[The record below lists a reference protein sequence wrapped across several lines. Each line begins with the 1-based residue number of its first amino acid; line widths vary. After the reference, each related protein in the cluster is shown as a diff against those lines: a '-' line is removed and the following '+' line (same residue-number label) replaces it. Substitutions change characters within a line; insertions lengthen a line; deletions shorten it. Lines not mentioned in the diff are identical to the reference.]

1 MDCHGTR
8 SIPSSLRRPSGLGGT
23 TTLMIR
29 KTTSFLFPGLKPGEV
44 PKVPAEFFKP
54 RDEEK
59 AKIKAF
65 IDRHEG
71 EDVPWLREFV
81 VLAKELVKEVH

>member
-1 MDCHGTR
+1 MN
-8 SIPSSLRRPSGLGGT
+8 
-23 TTLMIR
+23 R
-29 KTTSFLFPGLKPGEV
+29 KTTSFLSLGLKLEKSPRFQ
-44 PKVPAEFFKP
+44 PNIFKP

-71 EDVPWLREFV
+71 EDDPWLREFV
-81 VLAKELVKEVH
+81 DLAKELVKEVH